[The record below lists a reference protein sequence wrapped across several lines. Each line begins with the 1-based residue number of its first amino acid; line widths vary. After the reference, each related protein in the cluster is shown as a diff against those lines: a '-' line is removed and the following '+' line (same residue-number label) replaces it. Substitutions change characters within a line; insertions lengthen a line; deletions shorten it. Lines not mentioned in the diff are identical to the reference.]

1 MSKIFSIIFII
12 IFIIR
17 DIILINAN
25 DINDTYINTS
35 NIIYDEK
42 KNIVELAENSK
53 ININNTNILVDR
65 GVIDYNNNK
74 IEIFGNFYL
83 YQELNILSGKNLVGD
98 LSLNNFTTNEVS
110 YIYNNDL
117 KIDSDKAIRSKSE
130 VIFYNNFL
138 TPCELEGFFN
148 CPTWS
153 LRIDETRYDIDRD
166 KFDHFDS
173 FLQIADYKVLYLP
186 YFSHYGSKAPRQK
199 GFLTPTLEFNIG
211 GDPGIIT
218 PYYFPLKEDTD
229 IIFKPKL
236 IFDNNFNYIDKY
248 TLNTIIEHKNKGG
261 DVFIEIYNEKLE
273 DNSNTYS
280 SLKFNAKQVLNK
292 RNILSYEALIT
303 NSVSTTRS
311 INKQPSTFED
321 IFIRLDSYDVFYKSD
336 YLRSEISTVEALD
349 NTNSGLIPLTPSIKY
364 SNQKLIK
371 DDLTFNN
378 EINIINLKR
387 NESKI
392 GKPSEIILLK
402 TSNSIKSNF
411 KTINS
416 IFYNKVNL
424 NNNIGSYYYQHNPTL
439 DDEVFRS
446 NLNLS
451 SDIFFNSNKNVK
463 PRIKIVQNL
472 NLLSDNVINED
483 SKAVT
488 FNYHNQFSDSRFYG
502 TDLED
507 NSSRLIYG
515 LENDFNL
522 YKNKVSF
529 NINQSY
535 DFDKGTNYLNQI
547 NQKSNFS
554 DLAIEAATSF
564 DKFSFKLDSRLSNR
578 ELEKKEM
585 NYFLKYSNF
594 IDLKLNYNET
604 DAKAFKG
611 LSTDTK
617 SLGTNIE
624 KKINDNLILSLSSDI
639 DLKNNYSPFKQTIKL
654 SLFDECSK
662 LDISYVDERFNDNY
676 NTQPSETI
684 NISFSMDYLGFFG
697 YEQNSNVFFEE
708 AGNFKYD
715 N

>member
-236 IFDNNFNYIDKY
+236 ILDNNFNYIDKY
-248 TLNTIIEHKNKGG
+248 TLNTIIKHKNKGG
-261 DVFIEIYNEKLE
+261 DIFIEIYNEKLE

-446 NLNLS
+446 NLNIS
-451 SDIFFNSNKNVK
+451 SDIFFNSYKNVK

-522 YKNKVSF
+522 NKNKVSF

-585 NYFLKYSNF
+585 NYFLNYSNF

-617 SLGTNIE
+617 SLGTNLE

-662 LDISYVDERFNDNY
+662 LDISYIDERFNDNY
-676 NTQPSETI
+676 NTKPSETI

>member
-130 VIFYNNFL
+130 IIFYNNFL

-236 IFDNNFNYIDKY
+236 ILDNNFNYIDKY

-261 DVFIEIYNEKLE
+261 DIFIEIYNEKLE

-392 GKPSEIILLK
+392 GKP
-402 TSNSIKSNF
+402 
-411 KTINS
+411 
-416 IFYNKVNL
+416 
-424 NNNIGSYYYQHNPTL
+424 
-439 DDEVFRS
+439 
-446 NLNLS
+446 
-451 SDIFFNSNKNVK
+451 
-463 PRIKIVQNL
+463 
-472 NLLSDNVINED
+472 
-483 SKAVT
+483 
-488 FNYHNQFSDSRFYG
+488 
-502 TDLED
+502 
-507 NSSRLIYG
+507 
-515 LENDFNL
+515 
-522 YKNKVSF
+522 
-529 NINQSY
+529 
-535 DFDKGTNYLNQI
+535 
-547 NQKSNFS
+547 QK
-554 DLAIEAATSF
+554 
-564 DKFSFKLDSRLSNR
+564 
-578 ELEKKEM
+578 
-585 NYFLKYSNF
+585 
-594 IDLKLNYNET
+594 
-604 DAKAFKG
+604 
-611 LSTDTK
+611 
-617 SLGTNIE
+617 
-624 KKINDNLILSLSSDI
+624 
-639 DLKNNYSPFKQTIKL
+639 
-654 SLFDECSK
+654 
-662 LDISYVDERFNDNY
+662 
-676 NTQPSETI
+676 
-684 NISFSMDYLGFFG
+684 
-697 YEQNSNVFFEE
+697 
-708 AGNFKYD
+708 
-715 N
+715 

>member
-387 NESKI
+387 NESKF

-564 DKFSFKLDSRLSNR
+564 DKFSFKLDSRLSNS

-585 NYFLKYSNF
+585 NYFLNYSNF